1 MFMLDKSGPLFQ
13 LAEVDSFLLSKR
25 FAVQGVSIAMQIMI
39 RDSTDGVMIPIPQV
53 SSLNVSP
60 NYSLLCADMHVSVSA
75 LYGNYSAV
83 RGAGCRLLS

>member
-1 MFMLDKSGPLFQ
+1 MLMLDQSGPLFQ
-13 LAEVDSFLLSKR
+13 FEEVDSFLLSKR

-53 SSLNVSP
+53 SSLNVSTS
-60 NYSLLCADMHVSVSA
+60 YSRSCADMHVSVPA
-75 LYGNYSAV
+75 LHGNYIAV